1 MDESKIKYF
10 QGELSIASESSVINV
25 FPDCIHYYS
34 EDRNRKIISYHKY
47 DGVGVIKWYYLGVF
61 HREDGPASIYA
72 NGYIA
77 WYLNGIRFDS
87 KESWFEALTEEQ
99 KEKALYSKSFLEG

>member
-1 MDESKIKYF
+1 MKYF

-47 DGVGVIKWYYLGVF
+47 NGVGVIRWYHLGVF
-61 HREDGPASIYA
+61 HREDGPASIYED
-72 NGYIA
+72 GYIA
-77 WYLNGIRFDS
+77 WHLYGKHFKT
-87 KESWFEALTEEQ
+87 KEEWFEALSEEQ
-99 KEKALYSKSFLEG
+99 QGKAIYSEYVVGSQYD